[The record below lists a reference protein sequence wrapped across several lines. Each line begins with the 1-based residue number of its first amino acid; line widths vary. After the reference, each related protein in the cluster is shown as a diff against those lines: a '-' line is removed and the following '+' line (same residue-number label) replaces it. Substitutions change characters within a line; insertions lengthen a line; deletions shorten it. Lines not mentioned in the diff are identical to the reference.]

1 MDNNTYEETFKEWQ
15 QLVCYQK
22 EQILEDN
29 GWDWEMELQEFAED
43 PKKALDKA
51 KLIFTPDT
59 DEDHM
64 EDNND

>member
-1 MDNNTYEETFKEWQ
+1 MENKKYEETFKEWQ

-43 PKKALDKA
+43 PKKAL
-51 KLIFTPDT
+51 
-59 DEDHM
+59 
-64 EDNND
+64 